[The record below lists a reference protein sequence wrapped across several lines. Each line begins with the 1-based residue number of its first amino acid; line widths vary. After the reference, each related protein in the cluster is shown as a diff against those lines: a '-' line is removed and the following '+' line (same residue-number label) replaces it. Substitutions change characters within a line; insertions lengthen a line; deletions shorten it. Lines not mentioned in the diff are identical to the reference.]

1 MGVKC
6 SRCVTMHGLAFN
18 VNTDLSLFENIVPCG
33 IDDKQVTSL
42 EQELGRKVD
51 LKEVKKILLNK
62 LELLFEMNIKEVTE
76 FTAHED

>member
-1 MGVKC
+1 
-6 SRCVTMHGLAFN
+6 MHGLAFN